1 MAILSFFAKSQPQT
15 VYPEVDLSLLEQPP
29 SDIAQALFVADDI
42 IKDILSLAA
51 FVCNMPTHYPKG
63 RGKLLKTENISNQIS
78 KKLTLLQKY
87 LKHISFST
95 LSFHDGYTVEKLLQ
109 SIDELS
115 MITEHLTHIARV
127 SKAIS
132 KLKSPLSF
140 VAQKEL
146 DELWNRIDII
156 LQTLEDAFLKSNSI
170 TSMWMLRQNS
180 IIQEQIKD
188 LKKNHIK
195 RLRSGTCCIETGIC
209 FLDLLYDYEQI
220 SMHCTTLFHE
230 AFIMDHYEERKG

>member
-1 MAILSFFAKSQPQT
+1 MTLT
-15 VYPEVDLSLLEQPP
+15 
-29 SDIAQALFVADDI
+29 QALLVSDDI
-42 IKDILSLAA
+42 MKDILSLAA
-51 FVCNMPTHYPKG
+51 FVCNMPTTYSRG
-63 RGKLLKTENISNQIS
+63 SGKLLKAENISCHIY
-78 KKLTLLQKY
+78 KKLELLRKY
-87 LKHISFST
+87 LKNIPYCT
-95 LSFHDGYTVEKLLQ
+95 LSYADSHTAEQLLQ

-115 MITEHLTHIARV
+115 LITEHLTHIARV
-127 SKAIS
+127 SKSIS
-132 KLKSPLSF
+132 RLKSPLSF
-140 VAQKEL
+140 AAQREL
-146 DELWNRIDII
+146 VELWSRLDVI
-156 LQTLEDAFLKSNSI
+156 LKTLEDAFLKSNSI

-220 SMHCTTLFHE
+220 TIHCTTLFHE

>member
-1 MAILSFFAKSQPQT
+1 MAILSFFTKTQT
-15 VYPEVDLSLLEQPP
+15 QTDYHELDSSLLEQPP

-63 RGKLLKTENISNQIS
+63 SGKLLKAENISNQIS
-78 KKLTLLQKY
+78 KKLILLKKY
-87 LKHISFST
+87 LKHISYST
-95 LSFHDGYTVEKLLQ
+95 LSFNDGYAVEKLLL
-109 SIDELS
+109 SIDELN
-115 MITEHLTHIARV
+115 MITDHLTHIARV

-132 KLKSPLSF
+132 KLRSPLSF

-156 LQTLEDAFLKSNSI
+156 LRTLEDAFLKSNSI
-170 TSMWMLRQNS
+170 TSMWMARQNS

-195 RLRSGTCCIETGIC
+195 RLRSGTCSIETGMC
-209 FLDLLYDYEQI
+209 FLDLLHDYEQI
-220 SMHCTTLFHE
+220 SAHCTALFHE
-230 AFIMDHYEERKG
+230 AFIMDHLEERKG